1 MRTVGRSA
9 LAFLPQLNA
18 AGAAGRL
25 KVKKAEAFP
34 GGHLKGKLTI
44 TGLAI

>member
-18 AGAAGRL
+18 AGTGRL